1 MEMFNKIYKFGSIVK
16 PKASL
21 YCLGIIF
28 FIYIY
33 NLFNDIYSVN
43 ILIILETFI
52 ASIIIALIEYYYFNN
67 YDELSDVKRKKNTI
81 IWAVLSNIIIIFSA
95 VIFDWFPSIT
105 VSVSVLL
112 LVILE
117 ISIIAMHY
125 SIYIVNLTDT
135 NDLNDKLQKY
145 QEYKKNI
152 KILYFNTALNNSYLN
167 NITFV

>member
-1 MEMFNKIYKFGSIVK
+1 MLK
-16 PKASL
+16 
-21 YCLGIIF
+21 
-28 FIYIY
+28 
-33 NLFNDIYSVN
+33 
-43 ILIILETFI
+43 
-52 ASIIIALIEYYYFNN
+52 
-67 YDELSDVKRKKNTI
+67 KKNTI

-117 ISIIAMHY
+117 ISIIAMRY

-135 NDLNDKLQKY
+135 NDLNAKLQKY